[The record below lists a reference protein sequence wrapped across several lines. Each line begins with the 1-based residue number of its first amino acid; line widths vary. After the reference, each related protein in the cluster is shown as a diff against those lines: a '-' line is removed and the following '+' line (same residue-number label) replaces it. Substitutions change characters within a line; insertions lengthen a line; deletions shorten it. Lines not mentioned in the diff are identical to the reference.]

1 MEDDNVQLS
10 KITQM
15 ILKHYNR
22 EFDTYQKENNALCVE
37 LNNERNLA
45 KTYGSSILGIN
56 NLSEQNFNKII
67 NDKIKEID
75 DRNTLTDTQKNFK
88 CNFDENN
95 KRIADVINSKNNINF
110 IEDQEFM
117 YKVIKYRR
125 LEVIKQLVY
134 FKKTVAIFKY
144 LCISEKNLTQKGVD
158 ITKITENKIQTTDI
172 LKKVFL
178 GNEEGQNPTANNMLK
193 ETLCKYLFLT
203 TNFYKIIPK
212 HKYTKEQQKWNEEWD
227 KLIGKGPGPG
237 PGPLPS
243 PIPAPATEL
252 PQPPSSVLGPNAF
265 PPPPGDDFDSDSA
278 EGEDVSPRSPSL

>member
-22 EFDTYQKENNALCVE
+22 EFDTYQKENNALCAE
-37 LNNERNLA
+37 LNNERNIA
-45 KTYGSSILGIN
+45 RTYGSSILGIN

-75 DRNTLTDTQKNFK
+75 GRPELGYRKDFK

-125 LEVIKQLVY
+125 LEVIKQLIY

-158 ITKITENKIQTTDI
+158 ITKITENKRQITDI
-172 LKKVFL
+172 LKNVFL

-237 PGPLPS
+237 AGPGAGPG
-243 PIPAPATEL
+243 PATEL
-252 PQPPSSVLGPNAF
+252 PQPPSSVLVPNVS
-265 PPPPGDDFDSDSA
+265 PPPPGDGLTIRARQFQNDS
-278 EGEDVSPRSPSL
+278 L